1 MNCIVLTMSAKGRIG
16 VTLEP
21 EIYQWIAERA
31 AKEGRSLA
39 NLAAFFLNRAVRDE
53 MEVESESL
61 PASIDMGAA

>member
-1 MNCIVLTMSAKGRIG
+1 MNSTVLTMSGKGRIA

-39 NLAAFFLNRAVRDE
+39 NLAAFLLSGTVKQQ
-53 MEVESESL
+53 MEQET
-61 PASIDMGAA
+61 DKDKGAA